1 MDTAG
6 IPRAARNPSLSTSPI
21 LPEIVQPERI
31 IKKYSNRRLYDTEI
45 SAYVTLDD
53 VRRLVKA
60 GVKFKVV
67 DAKTDEDITRSI
79 LMQVILEQE
88 ERGRPIFTQ
97 EMLEQIIRTYG
108 DAMQGFMT
116 SYLEQS
122 MAVFLKQ
129 QQAVQEQMANL
140 IQTAPASIYADL
152 AQHNLKLWQTLQEGF
167 RKAYSQEWPPNPR
180 GPDGT

>member
-1 MDTAG
+1 M
-6 IPRAARNPSLSTSPI
+6 
-21 LPEIVQPERI
+21 QPERI